1 MKTKISGKV
10 YETSNVT
17 IFYQVPQFL
26 LIGTSEVFT
35 VISGDL
41 PLNLLSRLIKV
52 IPNMLFRLLSKLDR
66 ELRTSNNLASIKK

>member
-52 IPNMLFRLLSKLDR
+52 IPNMLFRLLSKFDR